1 MTSPPSFDVEV
12 HADGIILAAGLI
24 ESGIQDFVSVITAI
38 ARDLDRSPEELRPYL
53 RTWYEGARYACLDHG
68 IDTSRCSSEDEI
80 LDAMANIDDW
90 GAASATWEAPHRT
103 EGPQSSA
110 PTDDDLRA
118 LMGLALTAPTPDAIM
133 HFAGFANRMR
143 GFGPFNV
150 QMIYAQRPGAG
161 LVATRREWE
170 AQGRTVRRGAIPIVV
185 LRPMGPIEYVFEE
198 LDTDP
203 PIQRDPANDAFA
215 ADGPFD
221 PERLT
226 KLIAALAK
234 PTSRHL
240 TVRVKLQSFGANLA
254 GWINRQPIQAG
265 KHDPAVK
272 RDAAASKAAGGA
284 VWDVAIN
291 GRLTP
296 AEQFVTLLHEL
307 GHLFCG
313 HLGAFVENNLTV
325 DEFGWPDRSG
335 LPHAT
340 REIEAELVAWWLANR
355 EGLTTGSPLYL
366 RPYLEQSGDDIELVD
381 LDRVTRAV
389 ARVRGYLG
397 GKP

>member
-1 MTSPPSFDVEV
+1 MTSPPPFDPEIQAAGVT
-12 HADGIILAAGLI
+12 LAAALI
-24 ESGIQDFVSVITAI
+24 ERGTQDFVSVVTAI
-38 ARDLDRSPEELRPYL
+38 AGDLDMLPVDLWVYL
-53 RTWYEGARYACLDHG
+53 RSWYEGARYACLDRG
-68 IDTSRCSSEDEI
+68 IDTSRCSTEDEI
-80 LDAMANIDDW
+80 CDAMANIDEW
-90 GAASATWEAPHRT
+90 GEAQPDAASTPERDNHSAT
-103 EGPQSSA
+103 GP
-110 PTDDDLRA
+110 TGDDLRA

-161 LVATRREWE
+161 LVATRREWARE
-170 AQGRTVRRGAIPIVV
+170 GRTVRPGAIPIVV

-203 PIQRDPANDAFA
+203 PIQRDPASDAFA
-215 ADGPFD
+215 ATGSFNPD
-221 PERLT
+221 RLEN
-226 KLIAALAK
+226 LIAGLAK
-234 PTSRHL
+234 PTARHL
-240 TVRVKLQSFGANLA
+240 KVRVSRPPVGASLA
-254 GWINRQPIQAG
+254 GWIHGQPLAWTDQAPSVH
-265 KHDPAVK
+265 KHSS
-272 RDAAASKAAGGA
+272 ASKAAEGS
-284 VWDVAIN
+284 VWDVTVN
-291 GRLTP
+291 RQLTP

-313 HLGAFVENNLTV
+313 HVGPFIENNLGV
-325 DEFGWPDRSG
+325 DEFGWPDRHD
-335 LPHAT
+335 LPGAVK
-340 REIEAELVAWWLANR
+340 EIEAELVAWWLANR

-366 RPYLEQSGDDIELVD
+366 RPYLEQAGSAVAEVD